1 MLKPTSNFKANF
13 KKIRNYEN
21 NVGKKKVW
29 EIQFIVN
36 EWRSKAL
43 S

>member
-21 NVGKKKVW
+21 NVGKKKSGK
-29 EIQFIVN
+29 F
-36 EWRSKAL
+36 S